1 MSVRSSVRLNS
12 RFTAST
18 AQRNIKISVD
28 YPSDYQGVAPCLS
41 TRRFVAYGHND
52 RTGKGL
58 LLCSHEPKFR
68 ENEQEQ

>member
-1 MSVRSSVRLNS
+1 MSVRLSVRLNS

-28 YPSDYQGVAPCLS
+28 YSFDYQRVAPCLS
-41 TRRFVAYGHND
+41 TRRFVASGHND
-52 RTGKGL
+52 RTEKGL

-68 ENEQEQ
+68 ENEQE